1 MEDELILSEE
11 DRLKLDEIV
20 SQMTQNNESDE
31 SIQFVVED
39 FKSKYGVKKKD
50 SDLPVQEEV
59 TESITEAQATP
70 TSSESSL
77 DPNVF
82 REMTTEE
89 KVATRQGTPYE
100 DTEEKDTLI
109 ERALGK
115 NAVTDLLGDMYRA
128 GATGYQQGQSVDE
141 ALEVLAKGSS
151 VSDQDVEEYIAAVQ
165 ETGPYTES
173 DEMKDFYKAYNEEGQ
188 GIFGVLKGLYNNPG
202 ILPEVL
208 VSSTASMMNPAT
220 AAGGAAGA
228 AGGAAVGSTGFSLG
242 PLGVFTTL
250 GGAISGFFGGATT
263 TLETAM
269 TFNELLREELGEKEF
284 NKENVKA
291 VLNDPEKLSSL
302 RFRAVGRG
310 ATIGTIDAMTAG
322 LAGAVTKKLVKA
334 GVKKSLAGVAGGG
347 VEMVG
352 GSLGEVGGKAVAGQE
367 MDVADIALEGVA
379 GLGSAPLTVGA
390 KLLSRNKPTY
400 KLNGEN
406 VTKEFM
412 LGFVNQLSDENISNG
427 SAKIEI
433 NNDPEVKGMLE
444 SRLEE
449 YSLNK
454 DIPGNITNP
463 ETRTKLVEL
472 EKERKSLENNTTQS
486 AKNRV
491 IEIDNQ
497 IKNLQQD
504 AIQEQETGDILDA
517 EPAES
522 VQEVEEEVREPS
534 IETEEKI
541 KIKSKSALDPV
552 TKETIDSY
560 ELEGEEKENRLNFV
574 EKQIEKDIQEEK
586 SVKEIVQGIEKRLNL
601 DKESKNKVTLYI
613 TDRVNKKTTQSF
625 SEWNNSKPTPTEQ
638 TTEQEVKVYDNIN
651 DDLEVFGEF
660 TKNVESGRDF
670 GNLPGEVQNII
681 DLGQRLDEQGVTVEV
696 TRDLGIVDGRQI
708 LEVTASNG
716 EKFLMYKSKGTGTGA
731 ASKGKWVPLP
741 GFAKDG
747 YFIKGAFNPETGKT
761 FIPTGPLSEVNNP
774 KFNKYGS
781 ETFRKLAEQLESETT
796 IEETPILQTVEED
809 IIIYKGTG
817 GKRDAAGNLKTR
829 HPGAKGSF
837 FSADKNIAE
846 TYKGEGEVVED
857 VIPAGATIEEIEID
871 TKGLTPEQFNKA
883 EEDAINASE
892 ADVVKLTTIENRGKG
907 TMKEVQYIVKKKPS
921 IDVKPEEALGDVFL
935 STGKKIKDTIEAVK
949 RRLFTARRFLP
960 KVFYDIIKNKDAQIQ
975 GDMDVVA
982 SLNRDYNKIIESVKD
997 DKEKSE
1003 LEKKADKLLRG
1014 EEVEIREDLR
1024 EVITSMREMIDDLS
1038 RKLLL
1043 DPTISPES
1051 KAKIESNLGSY
1062 LTRSYEK
1069 YDSKNWKT
1077 QVSDD
1082 VLNSAKEYLREQ
1094 QKRKNPEATNER
1106 IEELVELDIQ
1116 DILEGKEGSN
1126 FIFGKEVKGKDVKS
1140 MTGRKDIPIQIRML
1154 MGEYTDVAQNFA
1166 KSIIKL
1172 SSQTNTSQMLR
1183 DIRNVGLQ
1191 TGILKTE
1198 DQRTKEFN
1206 TEIKSEGSKA
1216 FEEIGGLYTTPE
1228 IAEEFNRMVEQ
1239 KPESP
1244 LLNIYFNIVGAN
1256 KYMKT
1261 ILSPATHAVNFVSNM
1276 GFAAVNGYGDVR
1288 ELKNAYQS
1296 FRNITRGKNFNRE
1309 MYNKYVRLGIIDK
1322 SVGLQEVKELFSNN
1336 DFESAILRNIDS
1348 KGNNLATRMF
1358 KKFKGTVEQTYQAE
1372 DDFWKIYSFEHELD
1386 RYSQAEYGKK
1396 PSELTESE
1404 LSKVEKIAADNVKKI
1419 MPSYDQIPDII
1430 KKFRSVP
1437 IVGSFVSF
1445 QYESYRTA
1453 INTIKLAQKELAS
1466 KNPQLRKSGAKRL
1479 AGGITYISGRNA
1491 LLASYGKMAGL
1502 GVAGIIGSAIS
1513 DDDEKDR
1520 KSLAK
1525 RYLMEWQK
1533 ESDILPL
1540 NIKDG
1545 KFEIIDISGSDP
1557 HGAINKTINAMS
1569 ESESV
1574 EDAALKLFVE
1584 AVYKPFA
1591 GGDMT
1596 ANLLLELKENKKP
1609 SGAPIYNEEDLP
1621 TIKWKK
1627 QAAYAYNKLQ
1637 PGFTKQI
1644 GQVVDSEN
1652 KLKRIG
1658 GMLTGLKQYEFDIP
1672 KAFKY
1677 KSQAFGYGRKLP
1689 NIKKAYKK
1697 NIIDKSP
1704 EEIDNLYEDYN
1715 KNYVDAIRNMHL
1727 DYRAAR
1733 DVFGVSN
1740 KELIK
1745 IMKENGIS
1753 MTIIK
1758 QIIKDKPINL
1768 PKNPN
1773 VKAKKSSSSA
1783 IRAF

>member
-1 MEDELILSEE
+1 MASYKTPNGTIVEESILREKYGSRFDELVSNGTFTLEE
-11 DRLKLDEIV
+11 EEV
-20 SQMTQNNESDE
+20 
-31 SIQFVVED
+31 
-39 FKSKYGVKKKD
+39 VKKKD
-50 SDLPVQEEV
+50 LDFPVQEEV
-59 TESITEAQATP
+59 TESITETQATP
-70 TSSESSL
+70 TSSESSEEVAESF
-77 DPNVF
+77 DPEVF

-89 KVATRQGTPYE
+89 KVATRKGTPYE

-115 NAVTDLLGDMYRA
+115 NVVTDLLGDIYRA
-128 GATGYQQGQSVDE
+128 GATGFQQGQSVDE
-141 ALEVLAKGSS
+141 ALEVIGKGAN
-151 VSDQDVEEYIAAVQ
+151 VSDQDIEEYLAAVQ

-173 DEMKDFYKAYNEEGQ
+173 DEMKAFYKAYNEEGQ
-188 GIFGVLKGLYNNPG
+188 GVFGVLKGLFYNPG
-202 ILPEVL
+202 ILTEVL
-208 VSSTASMMNPAT
+208 VSSTASMLNPAT
-220 AAGGAAGA
+220 IAAGLAGMEVGAATGA
-228 AGGAAVGSTGFSLG
+228 AIGAIGGPLAGVTATGGALA
-242 PLGVFTTL
+242 
-250 GGAISGFFGGATT
+250 GFFGGATT
-263 TLETAM
+263 ALETAM
-269 TFNELLREELGEKEF
+269 TFNELLREELGDKEF
-284 NKENVKA
+284 NKENVRA
-291 VLNDPEKLSSL
+291 ILSDPEKLSSL

-310 ATIGTIDAMTAG
+310 ATIGTIDAIT
-322 LAGAVTKKLVKA
+322 
-334 GVKKSLAGVAGGG
+334 AGVAGKVTGG
-347 VEMVG
+347 LIKKGVKKAIAGGAGGAIEMVG

-367 MDVADIALEGVA
+367 MDVADIFLEGAA

-390 KLLSRNKPTY
+390 KLFSKNKPTY

-412 LGFVNQLSDENISNG
+412 LGFVNQLSDENITSG

-433 NNDPEVKGMLE
+433 NNDPELKGMLE

-454 DIPGNITNP
+454 DIPANIANP

-534 IETEEKI
+534 IETEEEAVI
-541 KIKSKSALDPV
+541 KDSQIPTSKEIY
-552 TKETIDSY
+552 TIET
-560 ELEGEEKENRLNFV
+560 EEGEGVRTVEITINKDGSRSVVQKVDGDVASSDNIPAANTLNNNEYV
-574 EKQIEKDIQEEK
+574 EGSFGPIVGEPQILAMEEVMNPKMKDKLTTQQKQEL
-586 SVKEIVQGIEKRLNL
+586 GIE
-601 DKESKNKVTLYI
+601 
-613 TDRVNKKTTQSF
+613 
-625 SEWNNSKPTPTEQ
+625 
-638 TTEQEVKVYDNIN
+638 
-651 DDLEVFGEF
+651 
-660 TKNVESGRDF
+660 
-670 GNLPGEVQNII
+670 
-681 DLGQRLDEQGVTVEV
+681 
-696 TRDLGIVDGRQI
+696 
-708 LEVTASNG
+708 
-716 EKFLMYKSKGTGTGA
+716 
-731 ASKGKWVPLP
+731 
-741 GFAKDG
+741 
-747 YFIKGAFNPETGKT
+747 
-761 FIPTGPLSEVNNP
+761 
-774 KFNKYGS
+774 
-781 ETFRKLAEQLESETT
+781 
-796 IEETPILQTVEED
+796 EEAPSLQTVEED

-921 IDVKPEEALGDVFL
+921 LDVKPEEALGDVFL

-975 GDMDVVA
+975 GDMDAVA
-982 SLNRDYNKIIESVKD
+982 NLNRDYNKIIESVKD
-997 DKEKSE
+997 DKEKAE
-1003 LEKKADKLLRG
+1003 LEKTADKLLRG

-1024 EVITSMREMIDDLS
+1024 EVITSMREMVDDLS

-1094 QKRKNPEATNER
+1094 QKRKNPEATDER

-1198 DQRTKEFN
+1198 DKRTKEFN

-1644 GQVVDSEN
+1644 GQVVESEN

-1697 NIIDKSP
+1697 NIKDKSP

-1715 KNYVDAIRNMHL
+1715 KNYVDAIKDMHL

-1733 DVFGVSN
+1733 DVFGISN

-1753 MTIIK
+1753 ITIIK

-1773 VKAKKSSSSA
+1773 IKTKKSSSS
-1783 IRAF
+1783 RVTAF

>member
-59 TESITEAQATP
+59 TESITEAQTTP

-77 DPNVF
+77 DPEVF

-89 KVATRQGTPYE
+89 KVATRQGTPYD

-115 NAVTDLLGDMYRA
+115 NAVTDFLGDMYRA

-141 ALEVLAKGSS
+141 ALEVLAKGSN
-151 VSDQDVEEYIAAVQ
+151 VSNQDVEEYIAAVQ

-173 DEMKDFYKAYNEEGQ
+173 DEIKDFYKTYNEEGQ
-188 GIFGVLKGLYNNPG
+188 GVFGVLKGLYNNPS

-208 VSSTASMMNPAT
+208 VSSTASMLNPAT

-269 TFNELLREELGEKEF
+269 TFNELLKEELGDKEF
-284 NKENVKA
+284 NKENIKDI
-291 VLNDPEKLSSL
+291 LNDPEKLSSL

-310 ATIGTIDAMTAG
+310 ATIGSIDAMTAG

-334 GVKKSLAGVAGGG
+334 GVKKSLAGAAGGG

-367 MDVADIALEGVA
+367 MDVADIFLEGAA

-412 LGFVNQLSDENISNG
+412 LGFVNQLSDENISSG

-454 DIPGNITNP
+454 DIPANITNP
-463 ETRTKLVEL
+463 ETRTKLVDL
-472 EKERKSLENNTTQS
+472 EKERKSLENKTTQS

-541 KIKSKSALDPV
+541 
-552 TKETIDSY
+552 
-560 ELEGEEKENRLNFV
+560 
-574 EKQIEKDIQEEK
+574 
-586 SVKEIVQGIEKRLNL
+586 
-601 DKESKNKVTLYI
+601 
-613 TDRVNKKTTQSF
+613 
-625 SEWNNSKPTPTEQ
+625 
-638 TTEQEVKVYDNIN
+638 TEQEVNVYDNIN
-651 DDLEVFGEF
+651 DNLELFGEF
-660 TKNVESGRDF
+660 TKNVESGKDLA
-670 GNLPGEVQNII
+670 NIPVEVQNII
-681 DLGQRLDEQGVTVEV
+681 DLGQRLDEQGATVEV

-708 LEVTASNG
+708 LEITASNG

-781 ETFRKLAEQLESETT
+781 ETFKKLAEQLESETI
-796 IEETPILQTVEED
+796 IEETPGFQTVEED

-846 TYKGEGEVVED
+846 TYKGEGEIVED

-892 ADVVKLTTIENRGKG
+892 ADVVKLITIENRGKG

-921 IDVKPEEALGDVFL
+921 LDVKPEEALEDVFL
-935 STGKKIKDTIEAVK
+935 ATGKKIKDTVGAVK

-975 GDMDVVA
+975 GDMDVV
-982 SLNRDYNKIIESVKD
+982 SNLNRDYNKIIKSVKD
-997 DKEKSE
+997 LKERE
-1003 LEKKADKLLRG
+1003 NLEKLSDQLLRG

-1024 EVITSMREMIDDLS
+1024 EVITSMREMVDDLS

-1051 KAKIESNLGSY
+1051 KSQIESNLGSY
-1062 LTRSYEK
+1062 LTRSYQK
-1069 YDSKNWKT
+1069 FDSKNWKK
-1077 QVSDD
+1077 QISDD
-1082 VLNSAKEYLREQ
+1082 VISAASSLLYERYKQEDSNLTEEQ
-1094 QKRKNPEATNER
+1094 ILEKIDKQIDKTLKGKAGTNW
-1106 IEELVELDIQ
+1106 IFKKDISGKDISAMKSKQ
-1116 DILEGKEGSN
+1116 DIPLE
-1126 FIFGKEVKGKDVKS
+1126 
-1140 MTGRKDIPIQIRML
+1140 IRML

-1191 TGILKTE
+1191 TGILKKNDDTPG
-1198 DQRTKEFN
+1198 F
-1206 TEIKSEGSKA
+1206 SEKIAPSKSKA
-1216 FEEIGGLYTTPE
+1216 FEEIAGLYTTPE

-1239 KPESP
+1239 KPESA

-1288 ELKNAYQS
+1288 ELKNAYQA
-1296 FRNITRGKNFNRE
+1296 FRNLTRGKNFNRE

-1348 KGNNLATRMF
+1348 KGNNLSTKMF
-1358 KKFKGTVEQTYQAE
+1358 KKFKGAVEQTYQAE

-1386 RYSQAEYGKK
+1386 RYSQTEYGKK
-1396 PSELTESE
+1396 PSELTETE
-1404 LSKVEKIAADNVKKI
+1404 LSKVQKIAADNVKKI

-1453 INTIKLAQKELAS
+1453 INTIKLAQQELRS
-1466 KNPQLRKSGAKRL
+1466 KNPKLRKAGAKRL

-1502 GVAGIIGSAIS
+1502 GVAGIIGSALS

-1644 GQVVDSEN
+1644 GQVVESEN

-1689 NIKKAYKK
+1689 NIKKSYKK

-1715 KNYVDAIRNMHL
+1715 KSYVDAIRSMHL

-1740 KELIK
+1740 KELIS

-1773 VKAKKSSSSA
+1773 IKTKKSSSSV

>member
-1 MEDELILSEE
+1 MDESKAIELFEFFNKEGYDLGDQENFLTSFEDEEKRKELYQFFNKEGYDVGSEE
-11 DRLKLDEIV
+11 DFI
-20 SQMTQNNESDE
+20 
-31 SIQFVVED
+31 I
-39 FKSKYGVKKKD
+39 KKKD

-59 TESITEAQATP
+59 TESITEVETP
-70 TSSESSL
+70 AASLDSSEEVAESF
-77 DPNVF
+77 DPEVF

-89 KVATRQGTPYE
+89 KVATRQGSPYE

-115 NAVTDLLGDMYRA
+115 NAVTDLLGDIYRA
-128 GATGYQQGQSVDE
+128 GATGFQQGQSVDE
-141 ALEVLAKGSS
+141 ALEVLSKGSS
-151 VSDQDVEEYIAAVQ
+151 VSDQDIEEYLTAVQ

-173 DEMKDFYKAYNEEGQ
+173 DEMKDFYKTYNEEGQ
-188 GIFGVLKGLYNNPG
+188 GIFGVLKGLFYNPG
-202 ILPEVL
+202 ILTEVL
-208 VSSTASMMNPAT
+208 VSSTASMLNPAT
-220 AAGGAAGA
+220 ISAGLAGMEVGAATGAAIGAIGGPLAGVTATGGALA
-228 AGGAAVGSTGFSLG
+228 
-242 PLGVFTTL
+242 
-250 GGAISGFFGGATT
+250 GFFGGATT
-263 TLETAM
+263 ALETAM
-269 TFNELLREELGEKEF
+269 TFNELLREELGDKEF
-284 NKENVKA
+284 NKENVRA
-291 VLNDPEKLSSL
+291 ILSDPEKLSSL

-310 ATIGTIDAMTAG
+310 ATIGTIDAIT
-322 LAGAVTKKLVKA
+322 
-334 GVKKSLAGVAGGG
+334 AGVAGKVTGG
-347 VEMVG
+347 LIKKGVKKAIAGGAGGAVEMVG

-367 MDVADIALEGVA
+367 MDVADIFLEGAA

-454 DIPGNITNP
+454 DIPDNITNP

-534 IETEEKI
+534 IETEEEVVI
-541 KIKSKSALDPV
+541 KDSEIPTSKEIY
-552 TKETIDSY
+552 TIET
-560 ELEGEEKENRLNFV
+560 EEGEGVRTV
-574 EKQIEKDIQEEK
+574 EITINKDGSR
-586 SVKEIVQGIEKRLNL
+586 SVVQ
-601 DKESKNKVTLYI
+601 KV
-613 TDRVNKKTTQSF
+613 DGDVAS
-625 SEWNNSKPTPTEQ
+625 S
-638 TTEQEVKVYDNIN
+638 DNIPAAN
-651 DDLEVFGEF
+651 TLNNNEYVEGSFGPIVGEPQILTMEEVMNPKMKDKLT
-660 TKNVESGRDF
+660 TKQKQE
-670 GNLPGEVQNII
+670 
-681 DLGQRLDEQGVTVEV
+681 
-696 TRDLGIVDGRQI
+696 LGIV
-708 LEVTASNG
+708 
-716 EKFLMYKSKGTGTGA
+716 
-731 ASKGKWVPLP
+731 
-741 GFAKDG
+741 
-747 YFIKGAFNPETGKT
+747 
-761 FIPTGPLSEVNNP
+761 
-774 KFNKYGS
+774 
-781 ETFRKLAEQLESETT
+781 
-796 IEETPILQTVEED
+796 EEAPSLQTVEED

-892 ADVVKLTTIENRGKG
+892 ADVVKLVTIENRGKG
-907 TMKEVQYIVKKKPS
+907 TMKEVQYILKKKPS

-975 GDMDVVA
+975 GDMDAV
-982 SLNRDYNKIIESVKD
+982 SNLNRDYNKIIKAVKD
-997 DKEKSE
+997 PKEKAE
-1003 LEKKADKLLRG
+1003 LEKTADKLLRG

-1024 EVITSMREMIDDLS
+1024 EVITSMRNMIDDLS

-1043 DPTISPES
+1043 DPTISPDS

-1062 LTRSYEK
+1062 LTRSYKK

-1094 QKRKNPEATNER
+1094 QKRKNPEATDER

-1140 MTGRKDIPIQIRML
+1140 MTGRKDIPIEIRML

-1453 INTIKLAQKELAS
+1453 INTIKLAQQELRS
-1466 KNPQLRKSGAKRL
+1466 KNPDLRKAGAKRL

-1621 TIKWKK
+1621 TIKWEK
-1627 QAAYAYNKLQ
+1627 QASYVYDKLQ

-1644 GQVVDSEN
+1644 GQVVESEN

-1689 NIKKAYKK
+1689 NIKKSYKK

-1733 DVFGVSN
+1733 DVFGISN

-1758 QIIKDKPINL
+1758 QIIKNKPINL

>member
-1 MEDELILSEE
+1 
-11 DRLKLDEIV
+11 
-20 SQMTQNNESDE
+20 MT
-31 SIQFVVED
+31 
-39 FKSKYGVKKKD
+39 
-50 SDLPVQEEV
+50 P
-59 TESITEAQATP
+59 
-70 TSSESSL
+70 
-77 DPNVF
+77 
-82 REMTTEE
+82 EE
-89 KVATRQGTPYE
+89 KISTRTDDYNYL
-100 DTEEKDTLI
+100 EEI
-109 ERALGK
+109 K
-115 NAVTDLLGDMYRA
+115 NSAVGGWYA
-128 GATGYQQGQSVDE
+128 
-141 ALEVLAKGSS
+141 GSS
-151 VSDQDVEEYIAAVQ
+151 VNEAFDVYKEGKDISSEDLQEYIEASDKISSIPPSRDMQ
-165 ETGPYTES
+165 EFTQIS
-173 DEMKDFYKAYNEEGQ
+173 DE
-188 GIFGVLKGLYNNPG
+188 
-202 ILPEVL
+202 
-208 VSSTASMMNPAT
+208 
-220 AAGGAAGA
+220 AGGGVWGFVKGISQTGGAVIPQVIAQSMTTMGRSLVDSEEVAGTALLSAGA
-228 AGGAAVGSTGFSLG
+228 GALSGAAIGSTGFSLG
-242 PLGVFTTL
+242 PLGLLTTA
-250 GGAISGFFGGATT
+250 GGAIAGTISGFIGGLTGT
-263 TLETAM
+263 METGLVL
-269 TFNELLREELGEKEF
+269 TEFLKEELGDKEF
-284 NKENVKA
+284 NEENIRDILEDEELFNKMKQNAVRRGVTIGAVEAATAGLSRGIATNLAKKGLDAPKIAMRVAPLEMAGGGLGETGGRLASGQELSATEIGLETIAESKGLINVSDVLSKAQKQQPTYTINGGRASKENVIDLINSLNKENIKQTVA
-291 VLNDPEKLSSL
+291 KINIKNDPETSTLLQDKLDDISL
-302 RFRAVGRG
+302 ETQIPAN
-310 ATIGTIDAMTAG
+310 
-322 LAGAVTKKLVKA
+322 
-334 GVKKSLAGVAGGG
+334 
-347 VEMVG
+347 
-352 GSLGEVGGKAVAGQE
+352 
-367 MDVADIALEGVA
+367 IA
-379 GLGSAPLTVGA
+379 
-390 KLLSRNKPTY
+390 
-400 KLNGEN
+400 
-406 VTKEFM
+406 
-412 LGFVNQLSDENISNG
+412 
-427 SAKIEI
+427 
-433 NNDPEVKGMLE
+433 
-444 SRLEE
+444 
-449 YSLNK
+449 
-454 DIPGNITNP
+454 NP

-504 AIQEQETGDILDA
+504 AIQEQETGDILNA

-541 KIKSKSALDPV
+541 KIKSKPALDPV

-613 TDRVNKKTTQSF
+613 TNRVNKKTTQSF

-651 DDLEVFGEF
+651 DNLEVFGEF
-660 TKNVESGRDF
+660 TKNVESGKDLA
-670 GNLPGEVQNII
+670 NIPVEVQNII
-681 DLGQRLDEQGVTVEV
+681 DLGQRLDDQGVTVEV
-696 TRDLGIVDGRQI
+696 TRDLGIVDGRQV

-716 EKFLMYKSKGTGTGA
+716 EKFLMYKSKGTGTGP

-761 FIPTGPLSEVNNP
+761 FIPTGPLSEANNP

-781 ETFRKLAEQLESETT
+781 ETFKKLAEQLESETT
-796 IEETPILQTVEED
+796 IKETPSLQTVEED

-857 VIPAGATIEEIEID
+857 VIPAGATIEEVQVD

-921 IDVKPEEALGDVFL
+921 LDVKPEESLGDVFL
-935 STGKKIKDTIEAVK
+935 ATGKKIKDTIERIK
-949 RRLFTARRFLP
+949 RNLFTARRFLP

-975 GDMDVVA
+975 GDMDAVA
-982 SLNRDYNKIIESVKD
+982 NLNRDYNKIIKSVKD
-997 DKEKSE
+997 PKERE
-1003 LEKKADKLLRG
+1003 NLEKLSDQLLRG

-1024 EVITSMREMIDDLS
+1024 EVITSMREMVDDLS

-1094 QKRKNPEATNER
+1094 QKRKNPEATDER

-1140 MTGRKDIPIQIRML
+1140 MVGKKDIPIEIRML

-1183 DIRNVGLQ
+1183 DIRAVGLQ
-1191 TGILKTE
+1191 SGILKTE
-1198 DQRTKEFN
+1198 GQRTKEFN
-1206 TEIKSEGSKA
+1206 TEIKSERSKA

-1228 IAEEFNRMVEQ
+1228 IAEEFNRMVDQ
-1239 KPESP
+1239 KDLPGW
-1244 LLNIYFNIVGAN
+1244 LNSYFTLVATN
-1256 KYMKT
+1256 KYFKT
-1261 ILSPATHAVNFVSNM
+1261 ILSPATHAVNFASNM
-1276 GFAAVNGYGDVR
+1276 GFAAVNGYGDIKQLR
-1288 ELKNAYQS
+1288 NAYQS
-1296 FRNITRGKNFNRE
+1296 FRNLTRGKNFNRK

-1322 SVGLQEVKELFSNN
+1322 SVGLQEIKELFN
-1336 DFESAILRNIDS
+1336 DNSFENAIIRNIDK
-1348 KGNNLATRMF
+1348 KGNNLASKITSIIKKPF
-1358 KKFKGTVEQTYQAE
+1358 KFFEKTYQSE
-1372 DDFWKIYSFEHELD
+1372 DDFWKIYSFEHELE
-1386 RYSQAEYGKK
+1386 RYSEIEYGKK
-1396 PSELTESE
+1396 PSDLTETE
-1404 LSKVEKIAADNVKKI
+1404 LSEVEKIAAENVKKV

-1430 KKFRSVP
+1430 KQGRSFPV
-1437 IVGSFVSF
+1437 IGSFISF

-1453 INTIKLAQKELAS
+1453 LNTIKLAQKELAS
-1466 KNPQLRKSGAKRL
+1466 KNPKAKQAGAKRL
-1479 AGGITYISGRNA
+1479 AGSMTYIAGRNA

-1502 GVAGIIGSAIS
+1502 GIAGIIGSALS
-1513 DDDEKDR
+1513 DDDEKNR

-1525 RYLMEWQK
+1525 RYLMDWQK

-1540 NIKDG
+1540 DIKDG
-1545 KFEIIDISGSDP
+1545 KFKIIDISGSDP

-1569 ESESV
+1569 EAESV

-1584 AVYKPFA
+1584 SVYKPF
-1591 GGDMT
+1591 GGGEMT
-1596 ANLLLELKENKKP
+1596 ANLLMEIKENKKP
-1609 SGAPIYNEEDLP
+1609 SGAPIWNKEDLGE
-1621 TIKWKK
+1621 TKFKK
-1627 QAAYAYNKLQ
+1627 GAYYIISKIQ
-1637 PGFTKQI
+1637 PGLTKQI
-1644 GQVVDSEN
+1644 GQVLESEN

-1658 GMLTGLKQYEFDIP
+1658 SMATGLKEYEFDIP

-1677 KSQAFGYGRKLP
+1677 KTQAFSYGRKLP

-1697 NIIDKSP
+1697 NIKDKSP
-1704 EEIDNLYEDYN
+1704 EEIDKIYEDYN
-1715 KNYVDAIRNMHL
+1715 KNYTGAIRNMHL
-1727 DYRAAR
+1727 DYKAAR

-1740 KELIK
+1740 KELIS

-1773 VKAKKSSSSA
+1773 IKTKKSSSS
-1783 IRAF
+1783 RVTAF

>member
-20 SQMTQNNESDE
+20 SQMIQNNESDE

-50 SDLPVQEEV
+50 SDFPVQEEV
-59 TESITEAQATP
+59 TESITETQTTP
-70 TSSESSL
+70 TSSDSSL
-77 DPNVF
+77 DPSLF

-89 KVATRQGTPYE
+89 KVATRQGTSYD
-100 DTEEKDTLI
+100 DTEEKATLI

-115 NAVTDLLGDMYRA
+115 NPVTDFLGDMYRA

-141 ALEVLAKGSS
+141 ALEVLAKGSN
-151 VSDQDVEEYIAAVQ
+151 VSNQDVEEYIAAVQ
-165 ETGPYTES
+165 ETGPYSES
-173 DEMKDFYKAYNEEGQ
+173 DEMKDFYKTYNEEGQ
-188 GIFGVLKGLYNNPG
+188 GIFGVLKGLYNNPS

-208 VSSTASMMNPAT
+208 VSSTASMLNPAT

-269 TFNELLREELGEKEF
+269 TFNELLKEELGDKEF
-284 NKENVKA
+284 NKQNIKA
-291 VLNDPEKLSSL
+291 ILNDPEKLSSL

-310 ATIGTIDAMTAG
+310 ATIGSIDAMTAG
-322 LAGAVTKKLVKA
+322 LAGAVTKKLAKA
-334 GVKKSLAGVAGGG
+334 GVKKILAGAAGGG
-347 VEMVG
+347 IEMVG

-367 MDVADIALEGVA
+367 MDVADIFLEGAA
-379 GLGSAPLTVGA
+379 GLGSAPITVGA
-390 KLLSRNKPTY
+390 KILSRNKPTY

-412 LGFVNQLSDENISNG
+412 LGFINQLSDENISSG

-444 SRLEE
+444 NRLEE

-454 DIPGNITNP
+454 DIPANITNP

-472 EKERKSLENNTTQS
+472 EKERKSLENKTTQS

-522 VQEVEEEVREPS
+522 VQEVEAEVREPA

-541 KIKSKSALDPV
+541 KIKSNPALDPV

-574 EKQIEKDIQEEK
+574 EKQIEKDIQEGK

-613 TDRVNKKTTQSF
+613 TNRVNKKTTQSF

-660 TKNVESGRDF
+660 TKNVESGKDLA
-670 GNLPGEVQNII
+670 NIPVEVQNII
-681 DLGQRLDEQGVTVEV
+681 DLGQRLDEQGATVEV

-708 LEVTASNG
+708 LEITASNG

-781 ETFRKLAEQLESETT
+781 ETFKKLAEQLESETT
-796 IEETPILQTVEED
+796 IEETPT
-809 IIIYKGTG
+809 
-817 GKRDAAGNLKTR
+817 A
-829 HPGAKGSF
+829 
-837 FSADKNIAE
+837 
-846 TYKGEGEVVED
+846 EVVEEK
-857 VIPAGATIEEIEID
+857 VVEEKTEPLLDI
-871 TKGLTPEQFNKA
+871 K
-883 EEDAINASE
+883 EEES
-892 ADVVKLTTIENRGKG
+892 
-907 TMKEVQYIVKKKPS
+907 
-921 IDVKPEEALGDVFL
+921 LGDVFL
-935 STGKKIKDTIEAVK
+935 KTGKKIKDTIERIK
-949 RRLFTARRFLP
+949 RNLFTARRFLP

-982 SLNRDYNKIIESVKD
+982 NLNRDYNKIIKSVKD
-997 DKEKSE
+997 PKERE
-1003 LEKKADKLLRG
+1003 NLEKLSDQLLRG

-1024 EVITSMREMIDDLS
+1024 EVITSMRNMIDDLS

-1043 DPTISPES
+1043 DPTISVES

-1062 LTRSYEK
+1062 LTRSYKK

-1094 QKRKNPEATNER
+1094 QKRKNPEATDER

-1140 MTGRKDIPIQIRML
+1140 MVARKKVFIDGIEQDIPIEIRML

-1183 DIRNVGLQ
+1183 DIRAVGLQ
-1191 TGILKTE
+1191 SGILKTE
-1198 DQRTKEFN
+1198 GQRTKEFN

-1228 IAEEFNRMVEQ
+1228 IAEEFNRMVDQ
-1239 KPESP
+1239 KDLPGW
-1244 LLNIYFNIVGAN
+1244 LNSYFTLVATN
-1256 KYMKT
+1256 KYFKT

-1276 GFAAVNGYGDVR
+1276 GFAAVNGYGDIKQLR
-1288 ELKNAYQS
+1288 NAYQS
-1296 FRNITRGKNFNRE
+1296 FRNLTRGKNFNRK

-1322 SVGLQEVKELFSNN
+1322 SVGLQEIKELFN
-1336 DFESAILRNIDS
+1336 DNSFENAIIRNIDK
-1348 KGNNLATRMF
+1348 KGNNLASKITSIIKKPF
-1358 KKFKGTVEQTYQAE
+1358 KFFEKTYQSE
-1372 DDFWKIYSFEHELD
+1372 DDFWKIYSFEHELE
-1386 RYSQAEYGKK
+1386 RYSEIEYGKK
-1396 PSELTESE
+1396 PSDLTESE
-1404 LSKVEKIAADNVKKI
+1404 LSKVEKIAAENVKKV

-1430 KKFRSVP
+1430 KQGRSFPV
-1437 IVGSFVSF
+1437 IGSFISF

-1453 INTIKLAQKELAS
+1453 LNTIKLAQKELAS
-1466 KNPQLRKSGAKRL
+1466 KNPKAKQAGAKRL
-1479 AGGITYISGRNA
+1479 AGSMTYIAGRNA

-1502 GVAGIIGSAIS
+1502 GIAGIIGSALS
-1513 DDDEKDR
+1513 DDDEKNR

-1525 RYLMEWQK
+1525 RYLMDWQK

-1540 NIKDG
+1540 DIKDG
-1545 KFEIIDISGSDP
+1545 KFKIIDISGSDP

-1569 ESESV
+1569 EAESV

-1584 AVYKPFA
+1584 SVYKPF
-1591 GGDMT
+1591 GGGEMT
-1596 ANLLLELKENKKP
+1596 ANLLMEIKENKKP
-1609 SGAPIYNEEDLP
+1609 SGAPIWNKEDLGE
-1621 TIKWKK
+1621 TKFKK
-1627 QAAYAYNKLQ
+1627 GAYYIISKIQ
-1637 PGFTKQI
+1637 PGLTKQI
-1644 GQVVDSEN
+1644 GQVLESEN

-1658 GMLTGLKQYEFDIP
+1658 SMATGLKEYEFDIP

-1677 KSQAFGYGRKLP
+1677 KTQAFSYGRKLP

-1697 NIIDKSP
+1697 NIKDKSP
-1704 EEIDNLYEDYN
+1704 EEIDKIYEDYN
-1715 KNYVDAIRNMHL
+1715 KNYTDAIRNMHL
-1727 DYRAAR
+1727 DYKAAR
-1733 DVFGVSN
+1733 DVFGISN
-1740 KELIK
+1740 SVLKD
-1745 IMKENGIS
+1745 IMKESGVS
-1753 MTIIK
+1753 EKIIV
-1758 QIIKDKPINL
+1758 QIINNKPINL
-1768 PKNPN
+1768 PKDPN
-1773 VKAKKSSSSA
+1773 KQTTKIKGTIKA
-1783 IRAF
+1783 R